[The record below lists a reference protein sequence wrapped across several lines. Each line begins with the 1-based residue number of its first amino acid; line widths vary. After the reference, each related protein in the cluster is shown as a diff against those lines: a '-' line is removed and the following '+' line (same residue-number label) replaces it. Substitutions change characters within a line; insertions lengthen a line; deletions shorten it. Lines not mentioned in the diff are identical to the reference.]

1 MRPYVFGNAEKPVQF
16 HHSMPKSD
24 LILLALDDSPILKLM
39 DRALRVKYETA
50 IAKDTKTLSMLL
62 QETNPALLMLGET
75 FDNHDGIKVAKEL
88 LERFPTLP
96 FLIYTE
102 KVKPELVKGIFR
114 LGLSGYLAPPL
125 KTEEIIDSVENSLRN
140 AHRVG
145 DWLRKEVKR
154 TTASLQKRAQ
164 ISEAERTRL
173 EAVFNNIHDSV
184 MILDHEKNVLLINPA
199 MSRAFGVSVK
209 DAIGKPAVSVLTHPD
224 LLALIERNHAEDP
237 LQYYEVGF
245 PDGRVGNAQ
254 LTAIQDVGY
263 AITMQDITYLK
274 EMDRVRSEFV
284 HTVSHDL
291 RSPLTSVI
299 GYAELVERA
308 GELNDNQR
316 EFIKRIQE
324 SIQHITSLINDL
336 LDLGSVEAGF
346 DTRREHVHLE
356 AILRYTLDMLQGQI
370 KSKRLKVH
378 TDIAP
383 SLPAIRAN
391 PIRLRQVLDNVV
403 GNAIKYSHAGGEVN
417 VSVQSEGEQLILF
430 VKDQGPGIPVEDQ
443 PRIFDKFYR
452 GSNVTDSV
460 TGSGLG
466 LAIVK
471 TIVDNHQGRIWVE
484 SAEGKG
490 SSFFIV
496 LPIHAEPVQIQ
507 KTPA

>member
-1 MRPYVFGNAEKPVQF
+1 
-16 HHSMPKSD
+16 MPKSD
-24 LILLALDDSPILKLM
+24 LILLALDDSPTLNLLA
-39 DRALRVKYETA
+39 RALSVKYTTA
-50 IAKDTKTLSMLL
+50 IAKDTRALSHLL
-62 QETNPALLMLGET
+62 QEINPALLLVGES
-75 FDNHDGIKVAKEL
+75 FEGHQGLKIAREL
-88 LERFPTLP
+88 LESFPTLP

-102 KVKPELVKGIFR
+102 QARPELIKGIFQ

-125 KTEEIIDSVENSLRN
+125 RTDDIVHAVEDSLRN
-140 AHRVG
+140 AHRIG
-145 DWLRKEVKR
+145 DWLRREVRR
-154 TTASLQKRAQ
+154 TTATLKKRAD
-164 ISEAERTRL
+164 ISDSERGRL

-184 MILDHEKNVLLINPA
+184 MILDPERKILLVNPA
-199 MSRAFGVSVK
+199 MCRAFGLNAKTVVGRPVTDVIS
-209 DAIGKPAVSVLTHPD
+209 HPD
-224 LLALIERNHAEDP
+224 LLALIARTENDDP

-245 PDGRVGNAQ
+245 PDGRVSNAQ
-254 LTAIQDVGY
+254 FTMVQDVGY
-263 AITMQDITYLK
+263 AVTMQDITYLK

-308 GELNDNQR
+308 GDLNENQR
-316 EFIKRIQE
+316 EFLSRIQE

-346 DTRREHVHLE
+346 DTRREFVQPE

-378 TDIAP
+378 TDIAA
-383 SLPAIRAN
+383 SLPAIRVN

-403 GNAIKYSHAGGEVN
+403 GNAIKYSNNGGEVN
-417 VSVQSEGEQLILF
+417 ISVQAEGNQIILN
-430 VKDQGPGIPVEDQ
+430 VRDTGPGIPVTDQ
-443 PRIFDKFYR
+443 PHIFDKFYR
-452 GSNVTDSV
+452 GSNISEQI

-484 SAEGKG
+484 SAEGRG

-496 LPIHAEPVQIQ
+496 LPVSAEPKQVM
-507 KTPA
+507 KKAG